1 MKRGVALITVLW
13 LIAALTVMMYAALFV
28 ARSEYTLATTYSDE
42 EKVKQIAMSG
52 VEYAVAQLMADTTR
66 HDMLT
71 ETWFDSE
78 TTFKEIQV
86 GEGTFSI
93 IRADLWDDSK
103 TLKYGIQDEAGKA
116 NVNVTPPQLM
126 KNWPGM
132 NESIAAAI
140 LDWRD
145 EDSNP
150 SQGGCEDEYYG
161 TLSPAYKAKN
171 APFETIEELL
181 FVRDIKPS
189 VLWGKDANLD
199 GIISPGEQTNAA
211 ATTDFGIY
219 NYVTCWSWDMNNT
232 NDGKKRVNI
241 NKASREEL
249 QQAIGDV
256 YSQQDINMILNFRN
270 AAQFASIGNLLDV
283 PGIEQGRRKLRR
295 AADRVTTVDDEKIQG
310 LVNINTAP
318 KSVLKASGLLS
329 DELIEKILEYRKR
342 TDADLSSVGWLLDVF
357 EDKDLNTF
365 KMIVGGLTVRSRQ
378 YRIDVVAHLA
388 DRPLY
393 KRYMAVVEIDDEN
406 KKARIVYFKDI
417 SHLVVK
423 AW

>member
-1 MKRGVALITVLW
+1 MRRGVALVTVLW
-13 LIAALTVMMYAALFV
+13 LIAVLTVMMYAALFV
-28 ARSEYTLATTYSDE
+28 ARSEYTLASTYSE
-42 EKVKQIAMSG
+42 EQKVRQIALSG
-52 VEYAVAQLMADTTR
+52 IEYAVAQLMADSTR
-66 HDMLT
+66 HDTLM

-78 TTFKEIQV
+78 ATFKDIAV

-93 IRADLWDDSK
+93 IRPDLWDDSG

-116 NVNVTPPQLM
+116 SLNTTPPPFM
-126 KNWPGM
+126 KNWPGL

-140 LDWRD
+140 ADWRD

-150 SQGGCEDEYYG
+150 SPGGCEDEYYG
-161 TLSPAYKAKN
+161 TLSPAYRAKN

-181 FVRDIKPS
+181 YVRDITPS
-189 VLWGKDANLD
+189 VLWGRDTNMD
-199 GIISPGEQTNAA
+199 GILSPGEQVGTKAS
-211 ATTDFGIY
+211 DFGLY
-219 NYVTCWSWDMNNT
+219 HLVTCWSWDANNT
-232 NDGKKRVNI
+232 NDGKKRVNL

-256 YSQQDINMILNFRN
+256 YAPQEINMIVNFRN
-270 AAQFASIGNLLDV
+270 AAPFGSIGNLLDV
-283 PGIEQGRRKLRR
+283 PGIEQSRRKLQRV
-295 AADRVTTVDDEKIQG
+295 ADRVTTVDDEKIPG
-310 LVNINTAP
+310 LLNINTAP
-318 KSVLKASGLLS
+318 KSLLKAYGVLS
-329 DELIEKILEYRKR
+329 DELIEKILGYRKR

-365 KMIVGGLTVRSRQ
+365 KMIVGSLTVRSRH
-378 YRIDVVAHLA
+378 YRIDVVARLT